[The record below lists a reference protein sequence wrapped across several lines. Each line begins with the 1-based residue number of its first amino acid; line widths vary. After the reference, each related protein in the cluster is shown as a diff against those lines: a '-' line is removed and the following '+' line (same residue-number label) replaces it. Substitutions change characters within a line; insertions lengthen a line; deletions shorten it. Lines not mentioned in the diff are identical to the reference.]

1 MVAPVPFDDLQAQWA
16 PPEIV
21 GFTGLIE
28 TLGLPLLRQEPC
40 LLPPHP
46 CHPGKDGT
54 PDSIQAH
61 GCRGRHAHAAIRRVD
76 ADMQVLDAF
85 PMNLD
90 VDAADRM
97 VLSIHYGS
105 SKLP

>member
-1 MVAPVPFDDLQAQWA
+1 MLSPIPFDDLQAQWA
-16 PPEIV
+16 PPDIMR
-21 GFTGLIE
+21 FAAPIE
-28 TLGLPLLRQEPC
+28 ALGLPFLGQEPR

-46 CHPGKDGT
+46 CHSCQDST

-61 GCRGRHAHAAIRRVD
+61 GRRSGNADAAIRWVD
-76 ADMQVLDAF
+76 ANVQVLDAF
-85 PMNLD
+85 PMHLD
-90 VDAADRM
+90 IDAADHM